1 MTRESGARAFRAAA
15 CICYTIACTS
25 ILLGFIAHCGPAR
38 VPTYTTPVVKESL
51 TNHLPHALSDNPFRG
66 TK

>member
-38 VPTYTTPVVKESL
+38 VPTYTTPAV
-51 TNHLPHALSDNPFRG
+51 HAPHALSDNPFRG